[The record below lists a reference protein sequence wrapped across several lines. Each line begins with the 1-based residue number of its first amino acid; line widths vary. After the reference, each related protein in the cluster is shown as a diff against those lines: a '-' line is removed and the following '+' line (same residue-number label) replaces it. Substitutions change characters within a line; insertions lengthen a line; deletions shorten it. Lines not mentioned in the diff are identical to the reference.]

1 MSSENL
7 DNTDIVAWLANH
19 PQVEVLH
26 TAVCDLNGIMRGK
39 RIPIEQARRIA
50 ENSIRMPLSIVG
62 VDVWGEDIVGNP
74 MVFTGGDTDGICAP
88 TGRGALPIN
97 WTARPSAMV
106 PLWLFED
113 ARTPFLGDPRQALA
127 SIVRRYAELGLQPVA
142 ATELEFYLVDPEA
155 DSAVPPISPYTGKR
169 LDSDAILSLD
179 ELEDFGEFFRDVY
192 LQCEEQNVP
201 ADTAVAENGIGQFEI
216 NLLHT
221 DALKAADDA
230 VLFKRIVKGV
240 ARKHKLVATFMAK
253 PYGARSG
260 NGFHVHF
267 SINDV
272 AGINVFDDGT
282 DSGSDIMHHA
292 VGGLLAGMA
301 ESTLVFAP
309 HFNSYRRLRP
319 DTHAPS
325 AISWGYENR
334 TTAIR
339 IPGGNPKARRIEHRV
354 AGADANP
361 YLVLAGILGA
371 ALVGI
376 QDEKKPPKP
385 FAGRAYSERLPKLPA
400 DWASAVNAFEDGDMI
415 PRIFDP
421 VLQSMFVAC
430 KRQEIAGFASQVSD
444 LEFSAYLEIV

>member
-1 MSSENL
+1 
-7 DNTDIVAWLANH
+7 
-19 PQVEVLH
+19 
-26 TAVCDLNGIMRGK
+26 
-39 RIPIEQARRIA
+39 
-50 ENSIRMPLSIVG
+50 
-62 VDVWGEDIVGNP
+62 
-74 MVFTGGDTDGICAP
+74 
-88 TGRGALPIN
+88 
-97 WTARPSAMV
+97 
-106 PLWLFED
+106 
-113 ARTPFLGDPRQALA
+113 
-127 SIVRRYAELGLQPVA
+127 
-142 ATELEFYLVDPEA
+142 
-155 DSAVPPISPYTGKR
+155 
-169 LDSDAILSLD
+169 
-179 ELEDFGEFFRDVY
+179 
-192 LQCEEQNVP
+192 
-201 ADTAVAENGIGQFEI
+201 
-216 NLLHT
+216 
-221 DALKAADDA
+221 
-230 VLFKRIVKGV
+230 
-240 ARKHKLVATFMAK
+240 
-253 PYGARSG
+253 
-260 NGFHVHF
+260 
-267 SINDV
+267 
-272 AGINVFDDGT
+272 
-282 DSGSDIMHHA
+282 MHHA

-376 QDEKKPPKP
+376 EDEKKPPKP

-421 VLQSMFVAC
+421 VLQTMFVAC